1 MTNTEPS
8 LQPVGGSSISFVQI
22 PVWLIDYILTLKL
35 TGTQYS
41 LLLYLWTID
50 PYGDRWHDIPPPEEI
65 AAVLNVDAR
74 TVQRAA
80 QRLQDCELF
89 ELQIKRWR
97 VRNTTLSV
105 RSPDFTPGKGI
116 QTRTKR
122 SKSPKVDR
130 FVQNRIKM
138 SENGQMDPNVELEP
152 FQSKDSGTLHTIH
165 TDSDSSDVSEREREA
180 ELEISPVENI
190 PSECFELTGEDS
202 LKITTAFKEWLRN
215 KAQKLPTPPV
225 LIEQWIASESL
236 KSTNQ
241 RQFLQEMRRLPQ
253 GTAIPPPQ
261 ASRFQI
267 ETAII
272 SALGVGD
279 RPNAL
284 MRLQGLWQ
292 DGQRELVEAM
302 VQEFPQW
309 GFVVDGEGVRD
320 DSS

>member
-8 LQPVGGSSISFVQI
+8 LQPIGGSSNSFVQI

-35 TGTQYS
+35 SGTQYA

-97 VRNTTLSV
+97 VRNTTLSA
-105 RSPDFTPGKGI
+105 RSPDFPPGKGI
-116 QTRTKR
+116 QMRTKR
-122 SKSPKVDR
+122 SKSPKVDL

-138 SENGQMDPNVELEP
+138 SENGQMDPNVGAKAA
-152 FQSKDSGTLHTIH
+152 QGKGSGTLHTIH
-165 TDSDSSDVSEREREA
+165 TDPDSSDLPEKEREA
-180 ELEISPVENI
+180 GETASPVENV
-190 PSECFELTGEDS
+190 PEECFELTGEDS
-202 LKITTAFKEWLRN
+202 LKITTAYREWLRS
-215 KAQKLPTPPV
+215 KAQKLPAPPV

-236 KSTNQ
+236 KATNQ

-253 GTAIPPPQ
+253 EANIPPPQ
-261 ASRFQI
+261 PSRFQI
-267 ETAII
+267 ETAIA
-272 SALGVGD
+272 SALMVGD

-284 MRLQGLWQ
+284 ARLQGLWR
-292 DGQRELVEAM
+292 DGQQDLVMVM

-309 GFVVDGEGVRD
+309 GFVVQEEGVTD
-320 DSS
+320 ADG

>member
-1 MTNTEPS
+1 MANTEPS
-8 LQPVGGSSISFVQI
+8 LQPSEYSQSNFAQI
-22 PVWLIDYILTLKL
+22 PLWLIDYILTLKL
-35 TGTQYS
+35 SGTQHD
-41 LLLYLWTID
+41 LLLYLWTLD

-65 AAVLNVDAR
+65 AAVLKVDPR

-97 VRNTTLSV
+97 VRNTTISA
-105 RSPDFTPGKGI
+105 RSSDFTPGKGI
-116 QTRTKR
+116 QMRTKR
-122 SKSPKVDR
+122 SRSPKVDR

-138 SENGQMDPNVELEP
+138 SKNGQMDPNVGPEP
-152 FQSKDSGTLHTIH
+152 SQGKASGTLHTIH
-165 TDSDSSDVSEREREA
+165 TYSDSLDSSEREREA
-180 ELEISPVENI
+180 GAAASPVENF
-190 PSECFELTGEDS
+190 PEECFELTGEDS
-202 LKITTAFKEWLRN
+202 LKITTAYREWLRS

-241 RQFLQEMRRLPQ
+241 RQFLKEMQRVPQ
-253 GTAIPPPQ
+253 GTSIPPPQ
-261 ASRFQI
+261 QSRFQI

-284 MRLQGLWQ
+284 ARLQGLWQ

-302 VQEFPQW
+302 VMEFPQW
-309 GFVVDGEGVRD
+309 GFAMSEEGVRD
-320 DSS
+320 DSG